1 MDIKETMELIDE
13 IISLAEEI
21 VKDSE
26 DGKLTVLEI
35 LGNYPNILKVINE
48 GKDYDV
54 IEAELKDLS
63 LDEIQQLI
71 TKLITIIRAILKIV
85 ANLKK

>member
-1 MDIKETMELIDE
+1 MDVKETMELIDE